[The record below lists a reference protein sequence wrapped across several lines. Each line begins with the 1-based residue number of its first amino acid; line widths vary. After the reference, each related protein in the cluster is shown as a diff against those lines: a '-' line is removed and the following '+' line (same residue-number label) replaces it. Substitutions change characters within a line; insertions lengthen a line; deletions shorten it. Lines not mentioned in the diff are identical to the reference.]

1 MGYLRQK
8 HKIRI
13 RDFQLFISW
22 ELQDILNQ
30 EEMYKSLG
38 YDMFYDASFYN
49 MTEENVINYGLKD
62 KPFFKETI
70 PF

>member
-1 MGYLRQK
+1 
-8 HKIRI
+8 
-13 RDFQLFISW
+13 
-22 ELQDILNQ
+22 
-30 EEMYKSLG
+30 MYKSLG